1 MRPQI
6 PFLLSCCFITA
17 SAIAEVPQTVDKH
30 YAIQGRA
37 ELEAQIGSGS
47 IHTRSCGGCRDIHV
61 HLEMNGVDRSRY
73 HLEEQQSGNHVRFV
87 LKQDDNHGWNWTSHN
102 GKSPELTV
110 EVPQE
115 SSLELGTGSGDVT
128 LRGVR
133 GSVNMHTGSGDIT
146 IDETSGA
153 LSLRT
158 GSGGLSGKDLSGT
171 MKAQSGSG
179 DIHLAGDFSQLDAR
193 TGSGTLDLSAG
204 NLHDGATLTSGSGDV
219 NLRLARDTHANV
231 RATTGSGDIHSDLPI
246 TTQGDV
252 GQRHT
257 LDGTLNG
264 GGAPIRVSTGSG
276 SIRLQAL

>member
-1 MRPQI
+1 MAASFVATIGEPLRAPQRTKQRRI
-6 PFLLSCCFITA
+6 SPCALRSRSLLSCCFITA

-87 LKQDDNHGWNWTSHN
+87 LKQDDYHGWNWTSHN

-171 MKAQSGSG
+171 MKAPVRQRR
-179 DIHLAGDFSQLDAR
+179 HPPCW
-193 TGSGTLDLSAG
+193 
-204 NLHDGATLTSGSGDV
+204 
-219 NLRLARDTHANV
+219 RL
-231 RATTGSGDIHSDLPI
+231 LP
-246 TTQGDV
+246 
-252 GQRHT
+252 
-257 LDGTLNG
+257 
-264 GGAPIRVSTGSG
+264 A
-276 SIRLQAL
+276 